1 MPQATLDTV
10 VSHPLFD
17 RLPFRV
23 AQASSKT
30 SSALMLLLLVPAV
43 AVLLAPLA
51 LLAAFA
57 TPALWAAAEHPA
69 AAAQVAAGL
78 AIWTVLFVVP
88 AKRIIQRF
96 ATSRDVCI
104 EPDLVTVRERGPFGT
119 RVWTV
124 PLAEFSGVAHHVRS
138 NLSGVHH
145 ELFLVHA
152 CRGKSLLVHAG
163 EAIPQ
168 ATIDRA
174 ARLLGLPHLPAAAL
188 YRFGTAAPRLPVPAG
203 LVVTD
208 RLAA

>member
-1 MPQATLDTV
+1 MPPATLDTV
-10 VSHPLFD
+10 ASNPLFD
-17 RLPFRV
+17 HLPVRI
-23 AQASSKT
+23 AHRSSKT
-30 SSALMLLLLVPAV
+30 SATLMLVLLVPAV
-43 AVLLAPLA
+43 AVLLVPLA

-57 TPALWAAAEHPA
+57 IPALWAATEHPA

-78 AIWTVLFVVP
+78 AVWTALFVVP

-96 ATSRDVCI
+96 GASRDVCI
-104 EPDLVTVRERGPFGT
+104 EPDLVTVRERGPFGA

-152 CRGKSLLVHAG
+152 DRRKSLLVHAG
-163 EAIPQ
+163 DAIPQ

-188 YRFGTAAPRLPVPAG
+188 YPFGAMARTAPTPDG
-203 LVVTD
+203 LAVAN
-208 RLAA
+208 RIAA